1 MNRCRWPESGH
12 NAIVDPRISGKG
24 LEAALEQLFEN
35 ADAAIRDGVNVL
47 ILSIQGRRQATIRLL
62 AVAGLHH
69 HPINQGTR
77 TRVSI
82 VLESGEPREVQH
94 FALLLG
100 YGANAIN
107 PYLALETVRH
117 LVSRGDVKVDADQ
130 ACYNFLKANLNG
142 VIKTM
147 SKMGI
152 STVASYRGAQI
163 FEAIGINESVVDKY
177 FTKTA
182 SRVEGIGLG
191 TIAKETMAR
200 HDKAFAPRDDKRGD
214 DLDPGGI
221 YQWRAGGERHL
232 FNPITIHKLQKA
244 TRLGD
249 FAVFKEYS
257 QVINDQSKEMFTLR
271 LMDFKID
278 QSKLFQLRR

>member
-1 MNRCRWPESGH
+1 MIKFDSPLIDHKQLAQLRHIDLPGFKATRLPILFESAAGGLESGH

-35 ADAAIRDGVNVL
+35 ADAAIRDGVNILVL
-47 ILSIQGRRQATIRLL
+47 SDRKIGVKKAPIPALL

-69 HPINQGTR
+69 HLVSQGTR

-100 YGANAIN
+100 YGANVIN

-182 SRVEGIGLG
+182 SRVELS
-191 TIAKETMAR
+191 
-200 HDKAFAPRDDKRGD
+200 
-214 DLDPGGI
+214 L
-221 YQWRAGGERHL
+221 
-232 FNPITIHKLQKA
+232 IH
-244 TRLGD
+244 
-249 FAVFKEYS
+249 
-257 QVINDQSKEMFTLR
+257 I
-271 LMDFKID
+271 
-278 QSKLFQLRR
+278 

>member
-1 MNRCRWPESGH
+1 M
-12 NAIVDPRISGKG
+12 
-24 LEAALEQLFEN
+24 
-35 ADAAIRDGVNVL
+35 
-47 ILSIQGRRQATIRLL
+47 
-62 AVAGLHH
+62 
-69 HPINQGTR
+69 
-77 TRVSI
+77 
-82 VLESGEPREVQH
+82 LESGEPREVQH

-163 FEAIGINESVVDKY
+163 FEAIGINESVIDKY

-214 DLDPGGI
+214 DLDPAVSTNGVLEANAI
-221 YQWRAGGERHL
+221 YLTRSLFTSFRRRHAWVIL
-232 FNPITIHKLQKA
+232 RYLKNTHK
-244 TRLGD
+244 
-249 FAVFKEYS
+249 
-257 QVINDQSKEMFTLR
+257 
-271 LMDFKID
+271 
-278 QSKLFQLRR
+278 